1 MDNFNLFCIQ
11 RNAMCQKI
19 FLGLGARFN
28 FQKQDLKQ
36 VTVINKGEMREQYY
50 FLALLI
56 ILDVGTE
63 DSSKLLIQIISCL
76 ISKVILYINVLN
88 LEHCYTVQI
97 PHFCV
102 MLPFQ
107 AGVPSQMQDLRTLS
121 SHSASRYILKDSHCT
136 QTFHTIFPFKIF

>member
-11 RNAMCQKI
+11 GNAMCQKI

-36 VTVINKGEMREQYY
+36 VTVINKGEMTEQYY

-63 DSSKLLIQIISCL
+63 VSSNLLI
-76 ISKVILYINVLN
+76 
-88 LEHCYTVQI
+88 
-97 PHFCV
+97 
-102 MLPFQ
+102 
-107 AGVPSQMQDLRTLS
+107 
-121 SHSASRYILKDSHCT
+121 
-136 QTFHTIFPFKIF
+136 